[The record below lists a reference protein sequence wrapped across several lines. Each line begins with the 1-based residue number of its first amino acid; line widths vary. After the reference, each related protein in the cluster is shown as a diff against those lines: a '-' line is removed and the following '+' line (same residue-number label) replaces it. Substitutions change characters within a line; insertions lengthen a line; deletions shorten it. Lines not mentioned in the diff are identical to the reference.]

1 MRHGVESQGLFEQLS
16 IKLQE
21 LARVCRACIRHD
33 KADIQILRMLGEPQ
47 DEALFREV
55 HREGA
60 ELNTEV
66 SCDIASDL
74 IKECHS
80 PGHQHEIDPGSRDL
94 SCEFDAYS
102 GRGTGNERPRPELL
116 FVKQRFHVSSPFV
129 HLNSS
134 TAPQPVAPSFP
145 SHNVLIQFLRRR
157 TSISTRSGSFVPCA
171 TAAIPGKEEKRCIA
185 SSRESLSWRAARNCF
200 SSQPMGSVKSAVDF
214 FARAPPSLCNS
225 EHRLPSGHPPR
236 ASRSRFAWMLLT
248 KANSRSFG
256 ALKRFHS
263 ARAARNSS
271 SSRSTTASPSS
282 SLVLK

>member
-1 MRHGVESQGLFEQLS
+1 MRHCVESQGLFEQLS

-55 HREGA
+55 HRQGA
-60 ELNTEV
+60 ELNTEI

-74 IKECHS
+74 IKQCLS
-80 PGHQHEIDPGSRDL
+80 PGHQHKIDPGSRDL

-102 GRGTGNERPRPELL
+102 GRGTGNERPRPEPL
-116 FVKQRFHVSSPFV
+116 FIKQHFHVSSPFV
-129 HLNSS
+129 NLNSP
-134 TAPQPVAPSFP
+134 TAARTIASSFP

-157 TSISTRSGSFVPCA
+157 TSVSTRSGSFAPCA
-171 TAAIPGKEEKRCIA
+171 TAAIPCQAEKRCIA
-185 SSRESLSWRAARNCF
+185 SSCESLSWPAARNCF
-200 SSQPMGSVKSAVDF
+200 SSQPMGSVKSAADF

-225 EHRLPSGHPPR
+225 EHRLPSEHPPR

-256 ALKRFHS
+256 SLKRSHS

-271 SSRSTTASPSS
+271 SSRSTTPSASS